1 MTIYLGCSARTRAA
15 CSLLVSGQ
23 RVRVPRLC
31 LALACAYS
39 LLVLGGCC
47 IPDATLKQG
56 MQEQLPQPLSAQ
68 DPVSMSILDTMRLV
82 SREKRRVSL

>member
-1 MTIYLGCSARTRAA
+1 M
-15 CSLLVSGQ
+15 
-23 RVRVPRLC
+23 RVPCFC

-82 SREKRRVSL
+82 SREKRLVSL

>member
-1 MTIYLGCSARTRAA
+1 M
-15 CSLLVSGQ
+15 
-23 RVRVPRLC
+23 
-31 LALACAYS
+31 
-39 LLVLGGCC
+39 C

-56 MQEQLPQPLSAQ
+56 MQEQLPQPLTAE